1 MGKRETLCS
10 FCYCFPITHRS
21 QVPFTESRA
30 YHAHSYTTIELCP
43 QLTQTSSKHA
53 FCKQYQSLFFFL
65 HISVGDSNSK
75 DCHQHSFLPSWFS
88 RECPNPILTQK
99 HAPSVPIQ
107 LQITHHLG
115 PPDDPQRS
123 YFPDTELT
131 NELRNHRLASL
142 N

>member
-1 MGKRETLCS
+1 MFFLLLLSDYPQKPGPS
-10 FCYCFPITHRS
+10 YCIQGLSCTQLYYHRVVSPTHTDFI
-21 QVPFTESRA
+21 QA
-30 YHAHSYTTIELCP
+30 C
-43 QLTQTSSKHA
+43 

-123 YFPDTELT
+123 YFPDRELT